1 VVNAAGGVTPAP
13 TSSFASLERT
23 LERTVD
29 TLVKGEPSAE
39 AKALLIEARRLRSI
53 VANWRSIPPPT
64 DVYDEMLERVLALS
78 TSAGAALY
86 DPGPSSVR
94 SELEPRRTAAREPS
108 LYDDFEQTERT
119 EIDPSSRRDLEPPS
133 RRDLEPPS
141 RRDLEPPSRRNF
153 EPPRRDLEPP
163 SRRNFEPPSYGDRG
177 EAFSA
182 AEVPAADDERT
193 IQESPY
199 YPPVHGPYERRAS
212 AGTTGRRAPE
222 FDPSFLSE
230 DDEATS
236 PSGPGSVRS
245 ADFAPP
251 RHGRPLM
258 ASNTGTRPAEPLRTG
273 SGMSPRG
280 RALGTRSGMPAF
292 SSSHSLDDPPEYPA
306 FDSPAY
312 GDDAPSYPSYDL
324 NAAARQQL
332 ASNAAARADAAAAAA
347 RSLAAPPQV
356 QATLAPAP
364 MPTRAP
370 SPMPARVPSPMPVR
384 VQSSPMLLRSAYPD
398 AVPDDRPRSRFPSEG
413 MGFEVEAALEETP
426 IAPATSV
433 TVHPAQI
440 GEKIDPNIVLLS
452 DAHSDRA
459 DAYRAL
465 RRKLASSG
473 NPQVIAIT
481 SSDAAEGKTTCALNL
496 ALAMRETSHGR
507 VLVIEANG
515 RSPAIARLLGIATP
529 ECFYDQLASRRED
542 PRKPWVAV
550 EVMPKLHLMTVD
562 PSIKRAPQLEPLSFA
577 HGMARLK
584 LAGYEYILLDTPPVL
599 GTFEVNLIAD
609 NVTGVLFTAITMKS
623 KRSHLRKA
631 IEQIMPATVLG
642 VMVLDS

>member
-1 VVNAAGGVTPAP
+1 MVNAAGSVTPAP

-64 DVYDEMLERVLALS
+64 DVYDEMLERVLHLS

-94 SELEPRRTAAREPS
+94 SELEPRRTAGREPS

-119 EIDPSSRRDLEPPS
+119 EVEPSSRRDFEQTERHDFEPPS
-133 RRDLEPPS
+133 RRDFEQAA
-141 RRDLEPPSRRNF
+141 RRD
-153 EPPRRDLEPP
+153 
-163 SRRNFEPPSYGDRG
+163 FEPPSHRDREG
-177 EAFSA
+177 AFPA
-182 AEVPAADDERT
+182 AEARAGDDERT
-193 IQESPY
+193 LQEDPY
-199 YPPVHGPYERRAS
+199 YPPVHATSERRAS
-212 AGTTGRRAPE
+212 AGTTGRRAPAHH
-222 FDPSFLSE
+222 PSLPAE
-230 DDEATS
+230 DDESTLL
-236 PSGPGSVRS
+236 SGPGSVRS

-251 RHGRPLM
+251 RQGRPLM

-332 ASNAAARADAAAAAA
+332 ASAAAA
-347 RSLAAPPQV
+347 RSDAATAAAARALSTPPQV

-364 MPTRAP
+364 MPTRVP
-370 SPMPARVPSPMPVR
+370 SPMPARVPSPMPAR
-384 VQSSPMLLRSAYPD
+384 AQSSPVLLRSAYPD
-398 AVPDDRPRSRFPSEG
+398 AIPDDRPRSRFPSEG
-413 MGFEVEAALEETP
+413 MGLESEAALEEAP

-440 GEKIDPNIVLLS
+440 GEKVDPNVVLLS

-481 SSDAAEGKTTCALNL
+481 SSDAAEGKTTCTLNL
-496 ALAMRETSHGR
+496 ALAMRETSHGK

-515 RSPAIARLLGIATP
+515 RSPAIARLLGIETP

-542 PRKPWVAV
+542 PRRPWVAV

-577 HGMARLK
+577 HGMQRLK